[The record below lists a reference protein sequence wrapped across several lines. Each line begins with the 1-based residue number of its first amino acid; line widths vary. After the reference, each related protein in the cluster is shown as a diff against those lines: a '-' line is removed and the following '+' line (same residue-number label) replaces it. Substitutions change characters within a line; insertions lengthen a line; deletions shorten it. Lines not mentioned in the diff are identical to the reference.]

1 MLASI
6 HAFNLLSPLLAGLI
20 GFAAHRASLCTVRAV
35 AEVMT
40 SGRAWILVS
49 FTKAAAWTALVAG
62 ITAFLLP
69 ASTPLVFER
78 LPHGL
83 GLAGGFLFGVGAAI
97 NGGCS
102 LSTLHRLAD
111 GDLSM
116 LGTLSAFI
124 LGVLAW
130 YALGV
135 EATIST
141 LKRLPSVW
149 QSESSS
155 TSVLLTVLML
165 FAIIELI
172 HLWRS
177 TIVPPPLRQRLLA
190 PAYRLSTTAALLGI
204 AGGLLY
210 TLQGA
215 WTYTNYLRA
224 DTASR
229 LGAGPAPSLFHG
241 LLLAALLGGMLL
253 SSLQRGSFAVNR
265 HWLRHLPRRLAGG
278 FLMGIGG
285 ALVPG
290 GNDTLILAAIPALS
304 LWAMANY
311 LALLAGIAVVM
322 LAMLAVSGHLPQ
334 VECTTDECQ

>member
-1 MLASI
+1 V
-6 HAFNLLSPLLAGLI
+6 HAFDLLSPLLAGLI

-49 FTKAAAWTALVAG
+49 FAKAAAWTALVAG
-62 ITAFLLP
+62 FAAFLSP

-78 LPHGL
+78 LPHSL

-102 LSTLHRLAD
+102 LSTLQRLAD

-124 LGVLAW
+124 LGVLTW
-130 YALGV
+130 YALGF
-135 EATIST
+135 EGAFSS
-141 LKRLPSVW
+141 LKALTPVW
-149 QSESSS
+149 QSGQSW
-155 TSVLLTVLML
+155 TPALLVVLALWASV
-165 FAIIELI
+165 ELI
-172 HLWRS
+172 RLWRS
-177 TIVPPPLRQRLLA
+177 AVTSAGLRQRLLA

-210 TLQGA
+210 ALQGA

-229 LGAGPAPSLFHG
+229 LGAGPAPSMFHG
-241 LLLAALLGGMLL
+241 LLLAALLGGMLI

-265 HWLRHLPRRLAGG
+265 HWRRHLPRRLAGG
-278 FLMGIGG
+278 FLMGVGG

-290 GNDTLILAAIPALS
+290 GNDTLILAAIPTLS

-311 LALLAGIAVVM
+311 LALLAGIAAVM
-322 LAMLAVSGHLPQ
+322 TAMLAVSGHLPQ
-334 VECTTDECQ
+334 VECTKDECR